1 MWVISRKKERII
13 KGAWRSDSGI
23 SSLDIIVVCDI
34 FFAPRPR
41 ELTPL
46 RRFARDIIP
55 WKICGRTLAL
65 NVPENVLE
73 IL

>member
-1 MWVISRKKERII
+1 M
-13 KGAWRSDSGI
+13 GI

-55 WKICGRTLAL
+55 WKICGRTLAV